1 MGGGGGGGVAGWLK
15 LSAVCSN
22 VLPLLIHP
30 PARPTGLAALPACL
44 PRLQD
49 GKTADAHKGFALLC
63 IGELGRQADLTGSP
77 ALSDA
82 LSAALGSGPPAAWVV
97 AGLCLCALFA
107 GISTVRMLLLE
118 PPHPSCAASPAE
130 STAESASTA
139 LAGVAAGNVYAYLPL
154 LLQHLYASAMR
165 PKQQYLLLQVG
176 GWVGGWTGRGG
187 AGLSG
192 TCWQVLVQPNA
203 FDLRHACQ
211 TCDIQTILPCL
222 PMLVLHSGAACGH

>member
-1 MGGGGGGGVAGWLK
+1 
-15 LSAVCSN
+15 
-22 VLPLLIHP
+22 
-30 PARPTGLAALPACL
+30 L

-82 LSAALGSGPPAAWVV
+82 LSAALGSGPLAAWVV
-97 AGLCLCALFA
+97 AGLCLCAPFA
-107 GISTVRMLLLE
+107 GLTIVCMLLLE
-118 PPHPSCAASPAE
+118 PHHPSCAASPAE
-130 STAESASTA
+130 STAESASMV
-139 LAGVAAGNVYAYLPL
+139 LAGVAAGNAGAYLPL
-154 LLQHLYASAMR
+154 LLQHLWASTM
-165 PKQQYLLLQVG
+165 KHKELYLLQVG
-176 GWVGGWTGRGG
+176 DWMGGCVDW
-187 AGLSG
+187 AALSG
-192 TCWQVLVQPNA
+192 SCWQVLVQPNA